1 MVRWRLKAIG
11 DRRLE
16 GWWFLRSFLY
26 MKIAVRSKALHP
38 MAIDLNVSS
47 TWEKPR
53 ELGPPRSQDL
63 HLLME
68 EARFFRSPVIT
79 RPLA

>member
-1 MVRWRLKAIG
+1 MVCRRFPAIRK
-11 DRRLE
+11 RRLE

-26 MKIAVRSKALHP
+26 VKIAVWSKALHP
-38 MAIDLNVSS
+38 MTFDLNVSS
-47 TWEKPR
+47 AWEKPR
-53 ELGPPRSQDL
+53 QLRPPRTKDL
-63 HLLME
+63 HLFME